1 MFDFSFGKLII
12 IFALCLIVL
21 GPEKLPKLAAQL
33 GRFAGQARAMARHFR
48 SQLEQEIA
56 AEDLKKEL
64 RAADEAIA
72 KIKAEATPFTSA
84 VTEAADAVKGTVD
97 TQVSG
102 MQAAADAASSHFE
115 IDALT
120 EQQNT
125 QHNETPDSPSVYGK
139 TESPNEEPVT
149 GADKTTNHP
158 AV

>member
-64 RAADEAIA
+64 KAADEAIA
-72 KIKAEATPFTSA
+72 KIAAQTAPLTGGINEVANSLGAE
-84 VTEAADAVKGTVD
+84 
-97 TQVSG
+97 VSG
-102 MQAAADAASSHFE
+102 MQAAVDAANKPV
-115 IDALT
+115 DMT
-120 EQQNT
+120 T
-125 QHNETPDSPSVYGK
+125 VETILDPASATPSESTAPAKIDSP
-139 TESPNEEPVT
+139 TAPR
-149 GADKTTNHP
+149 ADVETTTNR

>member
-72 KIKAEATPFTSA
+72 KIAAQTAPLTGAVNEVANSIGAE
-84 VTEAADAVKGTVD
+84 
-97 TQVSG
+97 VSG
-102 MQAAADAASSHFE
+102 MQAAVDAATKPVDLAGIE
-115 IDALT
+115 AALDPPAA
-120 EQQNT
+120 
-125 QHNETPDSPSVYGK
+125 HNETPSPAQI
-139 TESPNEEPVT
+139 ESPTAQRTPEDSTANRTV
-149 GADKTTNHP
+149 
-158 AV
+158 